1 MVSLPMCQDCGHYK
15 GQHFVKIGLVDSEA
29 GYVTF
34 CKFCKCKQFRV
45 EGISEEIK

>member
-29 GYVTF
+29 GYVPF
-34 CKFCKCKQFRV
+34 VNSANVNSSGLK
-45 EGISEEIK
+45 E